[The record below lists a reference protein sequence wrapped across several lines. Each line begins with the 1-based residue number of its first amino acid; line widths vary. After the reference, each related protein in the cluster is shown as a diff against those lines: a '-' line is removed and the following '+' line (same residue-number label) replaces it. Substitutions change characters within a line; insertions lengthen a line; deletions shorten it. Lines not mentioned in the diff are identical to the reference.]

1 MALVDMETDSSSFPS
16 SSSAAARWNYD
27 VFLSFRGEDTRYNF
41 VGHLY
46 KALKRKGI
54 HTFKD
59 DKNLDRGKPISQELL
74 KAIEE
79 SRFAIVIISKDYAS
93 SAWCLDELAHIIH
106 CKKEMGMTILPVFH
120 YVDPSDIRKQ
130 MRTFEQAFIK
140 HEENENKERVEK
152 WRDALREV
160 GNLAGCHLKNSRYET
175 EDIKDIM
182 GWISLHLKYDA
193 FPYITRDLVGLYSPM
208 VELESFLAIG
218 SNDVRFIGVWAM
230 GGMGKTTLARV
241 VYHMVSEEFEAF
253 SFIEDVRENS
263 EKHGLVG
270 LQQKLISNIL
280 EETNLKIRDK
290 YDGVLKIRNKLCHR
304 RILLVLDDVNKSD
317 QLQMLAGEHDWF
329 GPGSRIIITTRDVH
343 VLKTH
348 GVDEIYEVKGLN
360 NKDAFQLFCSKAFKK
375 DHVPNEYLVMLKEF
389 LNYAAGLPLALEVLG
404 SFLFGK
410 STIEW
415 RSALERVKEYP
426 NTEVLNVLQ
435 ISFDGLHYLEKE
447 IFLHIACFF
456 NHEEKDHIVD
466 VLDSLGLY
474 AIIGL
479 RELINKSLLKIDDN
493 DILWMHDLLEEMGKN
508 IVRQECPNDCG
519 KRSRLWNYEDIE
531 NMLKKNKG
539 AEAVQAM
546 HILRNYDDDE
556 EIKET
561 CWSLGAFSQMYNLK
575 FLSIDG
581 IFHDPQHLPNSLR
594 VLCWRYYPSNSLPS
608 TFQLDELVM
617 LRLPKSKIEQ
627 LWIGQKNFDK
637 LKFIDLSESG
647 LIISPDFTGVLNLEK
662 LRLSYC
668 KNLREL
674 HPSVG
679 ILKKLVLLHLNSC
692 ENLMCLPNTICR
704 LKSLECL
711 DLSWCPNIDNLPENL
726 GNLKGLKKLDLTKT
740 AIKELPPSIEGL
752 ATLTLL
758 SLRFNKNLVRLP
770 STICSLNSLE
780 HLDLC
785 GCSNFDNLPENLG
798 NLKGLK
804 KLDLSGTTIKE
815 FPLSIEGLTTLHS
828 LILKDCKNLV
838 CLPSTV
844 CSLSSLQH
852 LNLCE
857 CSNFDNLPENLGNLK
872 GLYDLDLRG
881 TAIKEFSSSIEGL
894 TTLNSFI
901 LKDCK
906 NLVCLPSTICNLSS
920 LQRLNFCGCLYFENL
935 PENLGNLKGLYDLD
949 LSETAIKEFPS
960 SIEGLTALNSLTLK
974 DCTNLVC
981 LPSTICSLNSL
992 ERLNLC
998 GCSNFDNLPENLG
1011 NLKGLY
1017 HLDLSGTAIKEFSSS
1032 IECLMTLT
1040 LLTLIECKNLVCL
1053 PSTVCSLSS
1062 LQRLNLCGC
1071 SNFANLPE
1079 NLGNLKG
1086 LCDLDLSGTAIK
1098 EFSSSIDGLTTLN
1111 SLTLKDCKNLVC
1123 LPSSICSLSSLKCLN
1138 LCGCSNF
1145 DNLPE
1150 NLGNLKGLYFLD
1162 LSGTAVK
1169 EFPSSIE
1176 GLTALISLTLR
1187 DCKNLLCF
1195 PSTICSFSSLQRLDL
1210 CGCSNFDNL
1219 PKNLGS
1225 LKGLYYLDLSGT
1237 AVKEFPS
1244 SIEGLTALISLTLKD
1259 CKNLVCLPSTICSL
1273 SSLQRLDLCGCSN
1286 FDNLPEN
1293 LGNLKGLN
1301 LSGTAVKEFPSSIE
1315 GLTALNSLT
1324 LRDCKN
1330 LVCLP
1335 STICSLSL
1343 DLCGCSNFD
1352 NLPENLGNLKG
1363 LYYLDLSGT
1372 AVKEF
1377 SSSIEG
1383 LTALNSLTLRD
1394 CKNLVCLPSTIC
1406 SLSSLQR
1413 LDLCGC
1419 SNFDNLPENLGNL
1432 KGLYYLDL
1440 SGTAVKE
1447 FSSSIEGL
1455 TTLNSL
1461 TLRDCKNLVC
1471 LPSTICSLSSLQRL
1485 NLCGCSNFDNLPE
1498 NLGNLKGLY
1507 NLNLSGI
1514 VVKEF
1519 PSSIEGLTALISLT
1533 LRDCKNL
1540 VCLPSTICSLSSL
1553 RCLNLCGCSNFDN
1566 LPENLGNLKGLY
1578 NFDLSGT
1585 AIKEFPS
1592 SIEGLTALI
1601 SLTLRDCKNLVCLPS
1616 SICSLSSLHRLDLC
1630 GCSNFD
1636 NLSENLGNLKGL
1648 YYLDLSGT
1656 AIKEVSLSIEGLTT
1670 LNSLTLKDCKNL
1682 VCLPSTICSLSS
1694 LHRLDLCGCSNF
1706 DNLSKNLGN
1715 LKGLYYLDLS
1725 GTAIKEVSSSIEG
1738 LTTLN
1743 SLTLKDCKNLV
1754 CLPSTICSLSSLQ
1767 RLNLCRC
1774 SNFDNLP
1781 ENLGNLKGL
1790 YYLDLSGTAVKEVSS
1805 SIEGLTTLNSL
1816 TLKDCKNLVCLP
1828 STICSLSSLQR
1839 LNLCG
1844 CSNFDNLPENLGNL
1858 KGLYYLDLSG
1868 TTVKEVSSSIEG
1880 LTTLNSLTLKDC
1892 KNLVCLPSTIC
1903 SLSSLQRLNL
1913 CGCSNF
1919 DNLPENLGNL
1929 KGL

>member
-1 MALVDMETDSSSFPS
+1 MENVEILKDWVRVSLTRRRPEPSLLLISRIGFLLTPIRRIFKTTQVKSGIKSSAISRKWKSSPNPVLSLQISDWILHIFKTTQVRSIFLMALVDMETDSSSFPS

-27 VFLSFRGEDTRYNF
+27 
-41 VGHLY
+41 
-46 KALKRKGI
+46 
-54 HTFKD
+54 
-59 DKNLDRGKPISQELL
+59 
-74 KAIEE
+74 
-79 SRFAIVIISKDYAS
+79 
-93 SAWCLDELAHIIH
+93 
-106 CKKEMGMTILPVFH
+106 
-120 YVDPSDIRKQ
+120 
-130 MRTFEQAFIK
+130 
-140 HEENENKERVEK
+140 
-152 WRDALREV
+152 
-160 GNLAGCHLKNSRYET
+160 NSRYET

-193 FPYITRDLVGLYSPM
+193 FPYITRDL
-208 VELESFLAIG
+208 
-218 SNDVRFIGVWAM
+218 
-230 GGMGKTTLARV
+230 
-241 VYHMVSEEFEAF
+241 
-253 SFIEDVRENS
+253 
-263 EKHGLVG
+263 
-270 LQQKLISNIL
+270 
-280 EETNLKIRDK
+280 
-290 YDGVLKIRNKLCHR
+290 
-304 RILLVLDDVNKSD
+304 
-317 QLQMLAGEHDWF
+317 
-329 GPGSRIIITTRDVH
+329 
-343 VLKTH
+343 
-348 GVDEIYEVKGLN
+348 
-360 NKDAFQLFCSKAFKK
+360 
-375 DHVPNEYLVMLKEF
+375 
-389 LNYAAGLPLALEVLG
+389 
-404 SFLFGK
+404 
-410 STIEW
+410 
-415 RSALERVKEYP
+415 
-426 NTEVLNVLQ
+426 
-435 ISFDGLHYLEKE
+435 
-447 IFLHIACFF
+447 
-456 NHEEKDHIVD
+456 
-466 VLDSLGLY
+466 
-474 AIIGL
+474 
-479 RELINKSLLKIDDN
+479 
-493 DILWMHDLLEEMGKN
+493 
-508 IVRQECPNDCG
+508 
-519 KRSRLWNYEDIE
+519 RSRLWNYEDIE

-561 CWSLGAFSQMYNLK
+561 Y
-575 FLSIDG
+575 
-581 IFHDPQHLPNSLR
+581 
-594 VLCWRYYPSNSLPS
+594 
-608 TFQLDELVM
+608 ELVM

-1150 NLGNLKGLYFLD
+1150 NLGNLKGLYHLDLSGTAIKEFSSSIECLMTLTLLTLIECKNLVCLPSTVCSLSSLQRLNLCGCSNFANLPENLGNLKGLCDLDLSGTAIKEFSSSIDGLTTLNSLTLKDCKNLVCLPSSICSLSSLKCLNLCGCSNFDNLPENLGNLKGLYFLDLSGTAVKEFPSSIEGLTALNSLTLRDCKNLLCFPSTICSFSSLQRLDLCGCSNFDNLPENLGNLKGLYYLDLSGTAVKEFPSSIEGLTALISLTLRDCKNLLCFPSTICSFSSLQRLDLCGCSNFDNLPKNLGSLKGLYYLDLSGTAVKEFPSSIEGLTALISLTLKDCKNLVCLPSTICSLSSLQRLDLCGCSNFDNLPENLGNLKGLYYLDLSGTAVKEFSSSIECLMTLTLLTLIECKNLVCLPSTVCSLSSLQRLNLCGCSNFANLPENLGNLKGLCDLDLSGTAIKEFSSSIDGLTTLNSLTLKDCKNLVCLPSSICSLSSLKCLNLCGCSNFDNLPENLGNLKGLYFLD

-1293 LGNLKGLN
+1293 LGNLKGL
-1301 LSGTAVKEFPSSIE
+1301 
-1315 GLTALNSLT
+1315 
-1324 LRDCKN
+1324 
-1330 LVCLP
+1330 
-1335 STICSLSL
+1335 
-1343 DLCGCSNFD
+1343 
-1352 NLPENLGNLKG
+1352 
-1363 LYYLDLSGT
+1363 YYLDLSGT

-1377 SSSIEG
+1377 
-1383 LTALNSLTLRD
+1383 
-1394 CKNLVCLPSTIC
+1394 
-1406 SLSSLQR
+1406 
-1413 LDLCGC
+1413 
-1419 SNFDNLPENLGNL
+1419 
-1432 KGLYYLDL
+1432 
-1440 SGTAVKE
+1440 
-1447 FSSSIEGL
+1447 
-1455 TTLNSL
+1455 
-1461 TLRDCKNLVC
+1461 
-1471 LPSTICSLSSLQRL
+1471 
-1485 NLCGCSNFDNLPE
+1485 
-1498 NLGNLKGLY
+1498 
-1507 NLNLSGI
+1507 
-1514 VVKEF
+1514 
-1519 PSSIEGLTALISLT
+1519 
-1533 LRDCKNL
+1533 
-1540 VCLPSTICSLSSL
+1540 
-1553 RCLNLCGCSNFDN
+1553 
-1566 LPENLGNLKGLY
+1566 
-1578 NFDLSGT
+1578 
-1585 AIKEFPS
+1585 
-1592 SIEGLTALI
+1592 
-1601 SLTLRDCKNLVCLPS
+1601 
-1616 SICSLSSLHRLDLC
+1616 
-1630 GCSNFD
+1630 
-1636 NLSENLGNLKGL
+1636 
-1648 YYLDLSGT
+1648 
-1656 AIKEVSLSIEGLTT
+1656 
-1670 LNSLTLKDCKNL
+1670 
-1682 VCLPSTICSLSS
+1682 
-1694 LHRLDLCGCSNF
+1694 
-1706 DNLSKNLGN
+1706 
-1715 LKGLYYLDLS
+1715 
-1725 GTAIKEVSSSIEG
+1725 SSSIEG

-1929 KGL
+1929 KGLYYLDLSGTVVKEFHGALDLSTCSRFKNLPENPWMIEGLGMLDLSKTAIEEMSLSIGCLTNLTALTLRYCINLVHLPSTICRLKLLKSLDLFGCLKFDNLPEIVGNMGGLELLNLCWTAVKEVPSSIVLLKNLKLLHIHGWKLSEFYSQPASPESMEPLWISLSYLPTSPTMERILLPSFIYSSLQTSPVPVGLSLPSLSDDCTSLERLPELQFYLFRSDRTYLQFLFFNCFKLVDNNMLQGVNNMLQGQSGTLPKKLKIIIPGSEIPKCFNHEYTVAKEQKSNGKAPVMNDKEKGLNLESV